1 MKSPL
6 NHFSNCAK
14 MQRGCKK
21 GEGRNRTRSQFAI
34 HSRHSGELCRCAIVS
49 GIALPPPF
57 STPVVD
63 VRWCGVTPHAT
74 GVGGGGR
81 KEETPLFLGERPNN
95 GGSKITAFREQKGRD
110 PHTARRSSY
119 KTFLSH
125 VRTCI
130 ALSAQGDFFPLL
142 PIYTSRS
149 PLSRPIALKQRREG
163 GRERKKRSIMYSR
176 IFSLCVFLDHHA
188 SSSSSS
194 SSCGRLNGEQRI
206 CPCNS
211 PQKLATMNSS
221 AKGSFFSQALSL

>member
-1 MKSPL
+1 MSL
-6 NHFSNCAK
+6 CHCI
-14 MQRGCKK
+14 
-21 GEGRNRTRSQFAI
+21 RNRS
-34 HSRHSGELCRCAIVS
+34 S
-49 GIALPPPF
+49 PPF
-57 STPVVD
+57 FHPRRRRTVV
-63 VRWCGVTPHAT
+63 WCYSPCNGCRRRRAERGDSSFFRGEAEQWWKQNHGIQRTKRKGPPHSQTIILQNFFVAC
-74 GVGGGGR
+74 
-81 KEETPLFLGERPNN
+81 EDLHSAER
-95 GGSKITAFREQKGRD
+95 
-110 PHTARRSSY
+110 
-119 KTFLSH
+119 
-125 VRTCI
+125 
-130 ALSAQGDFFPLL
+130 AQGDFFPLL

-221 AKGSFFSQALSL
+221 AKGSFFSQALSLSVARRRKKEETST

>member
-1 MKSPL
+1 MSL
-6 NHFSNCAK
+6 
-14 MQRGCKK
+14 
-21 GEGRNRTRSQFAI
+21 
-34 HSRHSGELCRCAIVS
+34 RHCIRQESLF
-49 GIALPPPF
+49 PPF
-57 STPVVD
+57 FHLRRR
-63 VRWCGVTPHAT
+63 RWCGVTLHAT

-163 GRERKKRSIMYSR
+163 GRGNKRSIMYSR
-176 IFSLCVFLDHHA
+176 IFFSL
-188 SSSSSS
+188 SSPLCFS
-194 SSCGRLNGEQRI
+194 I
-206 CPCNS
+206 
-211 PQKLATMNSS
+211 TMRRRRPRPPP
-221 AKGSFFSQALSL
+221 AAA